1 MANNIIET
9 NRICYV
15 DPNDIRGSIKN
26 EKNELVP
33 VTPDYTDMCIWC
45 NLIVEPS
52 SRLKNQGDGKNDE
65 GDTFISYDFTVK
77 GSNVSFMQGKDAE
90 QYNFLT
96 TDYTNIDFEEIR
108 HRNIIEG
115 LQIESINIA
124 FTNYQTPQVTIKFID
139 IRGGGFFGR
148 EEATHNEYGKLSN
161 LELDRNNN
169 IFDNFFSCFVS
180 FPYPRFKLQVK
191 GFYGKPVTFQ
201 LTCTNFNGRF
211 NSQTGNFEITVQFI
225 GYEYGVL
232 GDIPFDLLIAAP
244 LTGAG
249 EVYWNS
255 QCKDLE
261 KSGWGL
267 GKDNTPP
274 LRLYDFYQKI
284 SSELQPTKEDETKEE
299 RLDELENSVADDSRL
314 TQMEV
319 ILEEKAKLG
328 EIKLMLNKI
337 KQCINNTFDPS
348 YVTHCE
354 NDQEDV
360 IIIYNKTEKFEFT
373 NKLVELCKLHN
384 DLALMVNDYNT
395 SYEDDISDIISNTW
409 IEKHEK
415 QEWKPSD
422 VEFTEFM
429 EHKDGGD
436 RNKKEGHVN
445 NIIALNSEDKSL
457 KKPITDE
464 NSCID
469 YKIGKFYSSDW
480 YTISKGVSKKIYE
493 DLSTRNW
500 SIYGVDGGRGLSFAK
515 YAVAFDFGNTHEQ
528 IDNKLTQLTK
538 IYDEYRESLMDMNN
552 KSITE
557 LVGFAPYIGDYF
569 KVVMCHL
576 ETLVYLFNV
585 YADMIYEQMDNDK
598 RTPANLGIR
607 SLEVETDVP
616 SEIKNVPPFPSV
628 YKKYRTDEEAME
640 QLNTGKDIVTNAWI
654 GDFKGKTPWLEKQF
668 VEEIYEA
675 AERIKADRKT
685 DDEVLETTSNN
696 YDSLNPIDYYFPI
709 PNYAYTTFD
718 GLKLY
723 AGLRAYIT
731 AYMMVEGNW
740 KFSEKFFEDLGMYDG
755 YIYTTK
761 KPDNVML
768 KNVTGGRV
776 THADLYDG
784 VVYTENF
791 KNNNPLLYEFSKEYK
806 DRQPVFIKQ
815 DENGGNSKYL
825 EYNFMRKKGTGDE
838 GNCNYIPLDNFLSV
852 KKVGFNKYTH
862 TPGEYDWAPQN
873 KTQSEFLFSTEVP
886 NFIDNYKDTHMFEI
900 KDDPITIRKIKYTWD
915 NFKKGNINIAGKTSK
930 ELLDTLSKFVLL
942 DDDRYKE
949 FYEIAPDENF
959 NTYNDLGINIEALND
974 DVKNNKTNEI
984 KNKFLKLKN

>member
-45 NLIVEPS
+45 KLIVEHS
-52 SRLKNQGDGKNDE
+52 SRLKNQGGGASVDDA
-65 GDTFISYDFTVK
+65 DTMISYDFTVK
-77 GSNVSFMQGKDAE
+77 GNNVSFMQGKDAE

-96 TDYTNIDFEEIR
+96 TDYTNIDFEEVR
-108 HRNIIEG
+108 RRNIIEG

-161 LELDRNNN
+161 LELDKDNNV
-169 IFDNFFSCFVS
+169 FDNFFSCFVS

-201 LTCTNFNGRF
+201 LTCTSFNGRF

-249 EVYWNS
+249 EVYWNK
-255 QCKDLE
+255 QCNNLE

-267 GKDNTPP
+267 GKNNTPP
-274 LRLYDFYQKI
+274 TRLYEFYQKI
-284 SSELQPTKEDETKEE
+284 SSQLQPTKENETQEE
-299 RLDELENSVADDSRL
+299 RLNELESSVADDSQL
-314 TQMEV
+314 TKMEV
-319 ILEEKAKLG
+319 VLEQKVKLG
-328 EIKLMLNKI
+328 EIKLKIEQI
-337 KQCINNTFDPS
+337 KQCINRTFDPN
-348 YVTHCE
+348 YITHCE
-354 NDQEDV
+354 NSQEDV
-360 IIIYNKTEKFEFT
+360 FVVYNKTEKFET
-373 NKLVELCKLHN
+373 SGKLVELFKLFN
-384 DLALMVNDYNT
+384 DLVLMVKDYNT
-395 SYEDDISDIISNTW
+395 AYEDDISDIISNTW

-415 QEWKPSD
+415 QEWRPSD
-422 VEFTEFM
+422 VEFTQFIT
-429 EHKDGGD
+429 HKDGG
-436 RNKKEGHVN
+436 NKKMKDGHS
-445 NIIALNSEDKSL
+445 NIITALNSENKSL
-457 KKPITDE
+457 RATITNE
-464 NSCID
+464 NSCIG

-500 SIYGVDGGRGLSFAK
+500 SIYGVDGGTGLSFAG
-515 YAVAFDFGNTHEQ
+515 YAVVFDFGNTHEQ
-528 IDNKLTQLTK
+528 IDNKITQLTNT
-538 IYDEYRESLMDMNN
+538 YDEYRKNLMDMNN
-552 KSITE
+552 KPITE

-585 YADMIYEQMDNDK
+585 YADMIYEQINKGD
-598 RTPANLGIR
+598 RTPDKLGIR
-607 SLEVETDVP
+607 NLPIETDVP
-616 SEIKNVPPFPSV
+616 SEMKDVPPFPSV
-628 YKKYRTDEEAME
+628 YKNYTTDEEATE
-640 QLNTGKDIVTNAWI
+640 QLNTGKEILSHAWI
-654 GDFKGKTPWLEKQF
+654 GHFNGKTPWLEKLF

-675 AERIKADRKT
+675 AERIKDNRKT
-685 DDEVLETTSNN
+685 EDEVWEITNNN
-696 YDSLNPIDYYFPI
+696 YDSLNPIDHYVSI
-709 PNYAYTTFD
+709 PQYAYTTFD

-740 KFSEKFFEDLGMYDG
+740 KFSEKFFEDLGMYDA

-761 KPDNVML
+761 KPYKVML
-768 KNVTGGRV
+768 KEVTGGRV
-776 THADLYDG
+776 THADLYNS
-784 VVYTENF
+784 VVYTEEF
-791 KNNNPLLYEFSKEYK
+791 KNSKPFLYEFSKEYE

-815 DENGGNSKYL
+815 DEDGSYL
-825 EYNFMRKKGTGDE
+825 DYNFMKKKGTGDE
-838 GNCNYIPLDNFLSV
+838 GYCNYIPLDNFPSV
-852 KKVGFNKYTH
+852 KRAGFVNYTH
-862 TPGEYDWAPQN
+862 KPGEYDWEPQN
-873 KTQSEFLFSTEVP
+873 PNYSNFLFSTEVQ
-886 NFIDNYKDTHMFEI
+886 NFIDNYESTHMFEI
-900 KDDPITIRKIKYTWD
+900 KDNQIDIRKIKYTWD
-915 NFKKGNINIAGKTSK
+915 NFKNGEINIAGKSSK
-930 ELLDTLSKFVLL
+930 EFLDTMSKFVYL
-942 DDDRYKE
+942 DDDRYNE

-959 NTYNDLGINIEALND
+959 KTYNDLGINIETLND
-974 DVKNNKTNEI
+974 DIKNNKATEI
-984 KNKFLKLKN
+984 KNKFLKLEN